1 MNTTPVYF
9 TGIDIGSTASKT
21 VVLKEGK
28 IEDYFVLPTGWN
40 GRETANAILEQLK
53 SRGYADDMRCVATGY
68 GRICVDYADKIVTEI
83 TCHGKGGWAIFKKN
97 MTIIDV
103 GGQDTK
109 MIKVVDG
116 QVADFLMNDKCA
128 AGTGKFI
135 EVMATRL
142 GADLNEMYE
151 LAAKGQP
158 LAISAMCTVFAESE
172 VVSLIAQNQKL
183 SATSAPVRNVKIS
196 RPVSFTPLPTGLP
209 IWQHASVLK
218 KILFSPAVSVKVL
231 ILFRHF
237 PTNSNT
243 RLKPTHL
250 PDMPVLWVPH

>member
-1 MNTTPVYF
+1 MSTTPVYF
-9 TGIDIGSTASKT
+9 AGIDIGSTASKT
-21 VVLKEGK
+21 VVLKDGK

-53 SRGYADDMRCVATGY
+53 TRGYADAMRCVATGY

-109 MIKVVDG
+109 MIKVIDG

-135 EVMATRL
+135 E
-142 GADLNEMYE
+142 G
-151 LAAKGQP
+151 
-158 LAISAMCTVFAESE
+158 
-172 VVSLIAQNQKL
+172 
-183 SATSAPVRNVKIS
+183 NV
-196 RPVSFTPLPTGLP
+196 
-209 IWQHASVLK
+209 
-218 KILFSPAVSVKVL
+218 
-231 ILFRHF
+231 
-237 PTNSNT
+237 
-243 RLKPTHL
+243 
-250 PDMPVLWVPH
+250 

>member
-172 VVSLIAQNQKL
+172 VVSLIAQNKHTDDIVHGLNKAVAAKTASLVKRVGGEEAYMMTGGVAQNKGL
-183 SATSAPVRNVKIS
+183 VKTLEERLGTSLVIS
-196 RPVSFTPLPTGLP
+196 PKSQLCGALG
-209 IWQHASVLK
+209 AA
-218 KILFSPAVSVKVL
+218 LFAA
-231 ILFRHF
+231 
-237 PTNSNT
+237 
-243 RLKPTHL
+243 
-250 PDMPVLWVPH
+250 DM

>member
-172 VVSLIAQNQKL
+172 VVSLIAQNKHTDDIVHGLNKAVAAKTASLVKRVGGEEAYMMTGGVAQNKGL
-183 SATSAPVRNVKIS
+183 VKTLEERLGTSLVIS
-196 RPVSFTPLPTGLP
+196 PKSQLCGALG
-209 IWQHASVLK
+209 AA
-218 KILFSPAVSVKVL
+218 LFAE
-231 ILFRHF
+231 
-237 PTNSNT
+237 
-243 RLKPTHL
+243 
-250 PDMPVLWVPH
+250 DM

>member
-151 LAAKGQP
+151 LAAKDS
-158 LAISAMCTVFAESE
+158 LWLSAPCVRF
-172 VVSLIAQNQKL
+172 LQNQKL

>member
-1 MNTTPVYF
+1 MTFV
-9 TGIDIGSTASKT
+9 GIDICSTAAKT
-21 VVLKEGK
+21 VVVGEKNLK
-28 IEDYFVLPTGWN
+28 FVLPTGWS
-40 GRETANAILEQLK
+40 GKKTAEEIKKRLLSEGIDVNDENVKIA
-53 SRGYADDMRCVATGY
+53 ATGY
-68 GRICVDYADKIVTEI
+68 GRKAVYYADYTATEI
-83 TCHGKGGWAIFKKN
+83 TCHGIGAGKIFGKN
-97 MTIIDV
+97 CTVIDV

-109 MIKVVDG
+109 VISVLNGKVT
-116 QVADFLMNDKCA
+116 DFVMNDKCA

-172 VVSLIAQNQKL
+172 VVSLIAQNKHTDDIVHGL
-183 SATSAPVRNVKIS
+183 NKAVAAKTASLVK
-196 RPVSFTPLPTGLP
+196 RVGGEEAYMMTGGVAQNKGL
-209 IWQHASVLK
+209 
-218 KILFSPAVSVKVL
+218 VKVL

>member
-116 QVADFLMNDKCA
+116 QVADFLMNDKC
-128 AGTGKFI
+128 
-135 EVMATRL
+135 
-142 GADLNEMYE
+142 
-151 LAAKGQP
+151 
-158 LAISAMCTVFAESE
+158 
-172 VVSLIAQNQKL
+172 
-183 SATSAPVRNVKIS
+183 
-196 RPVSFTPLPTGLP
+196 
-209 IWQHASVLK
+209 
-218 KILFSPAVSVKVL
+218 
-231 ILFRHF
+231 
-237 PTNSNT
+237 
-243 RLKPTHL
+243 
-250 PDMPVLWVPH
+250 

>member
-1 MNTTPVYF
+1 
-9 TGIDIGSTASKT
+9 
-21 VVLKEGK
+21 
-28 IEDYFVLPTGWN
+28 
-40 GRETANAILEQLK
+40 
-53 SRGYADDMRCVATGY
+53 
-68 GRICVDYADKIVTEI
+68 
-83 TCHGKGGWAIFKKN
+83 

-158 LAISAMCTVFAESE
+158 LAISAMCTV
-172 VVSLIAQNQKL
+172 LQNQKL

>member
-142 GADLNEMYE
+142 GADLNEMYDKIKSIGKMN
-151 LAAKGQP
+151 AG
-158 LAISAMCTVFAESE
+158 
-172 VVSLIAQNQKL
+172 
-183 SATSAPVRNVKIS
+183 NV
-196 RPVSFTPLPTGLP
+196 
-209 IWQHASVLK
+209 
-218 KILFSPAVSVKVL
+218 
-231 ILFRHF
+231 
-237 PTNSNT
+237 
-243 RLKPTHL
+243 
-250 PDMPVLWVPH
+250 

>member
-1 MNTTPVYF
+1 MSTTPVYF
-9 TGIDIGSTASKT
+9 AGIDIGSTASKT
-21 VVLKEGK
+21 VVLKDGK

-53 SRGYADDMRCVATGY
+53 IRSYADAMRCVATGY

-109 MIKVVDG
+109 MIKVIDG

-151 LAAKGQP
+151 MAAHGQP

-172 VVSLIAQNQKL
+172 VISHIGSGEKREDIAAGVIHSVASRVANLAARFGLEENIVLTGGLCESPYFIQTL
-183 SATSAPVRNVKIS
+183 SDKIGHPVETETFDR
-196 RPVSFTPLPTGLP
+196 
-209 IWQHASVLK
+209 
-218 KILFSPAVSVKVL
+218 
-231 ILFRHF
+231 
-237 PTNSNT
+237 
-243 RLKPTHL
+243 
-250 PDMPVLWVPH
+250 

>member
-53 SRGYADDMRCVATGY
+53 SRGYANDMRCVATGY

-158 LAISAMCTVFAESE
+158 LAISAMCTV
-172 VVSLIAQNQKL
+172 LQNQKL

-218 KILFSPAVSVKVL
+218 KILFSPAVSMSVKA
-231 ILFRHF
+231 
-237 PTNSNT
+237 
-243 RLKPTHL
+243 
-250 PDMPVLWVPH
+250 

>member
-103 GGQDTK
+103 
-109 MIKVVDG
+109 
-116 QVADFLMNDKCA
+116 ADFLMNDKCA

-172 VVSLIAQNQKL
+172 VISHIGSGEKREDIAAGVIHSVANRVANLAARFGVEENIVLTGGLCESPYFIQTLSDKL
-183 SATSAPVRNVKIS
+183 E
-196 RPVSFTPLPTGLP
+196 
-209 IWQHASVLK
+209 H
-218 KILFSPAVSVKVL
+218 KVETDAFARYAGAL
-231 ILFRHF
+231 GAALTAAKR
-237 PTNSNT
+237 
-243 RLKPTHL
+243 RDL
-250 PDMPVLWVPH
+250 V

>member
-172 VVSLIAQNQKL
+172 VISHIGSGEKREDIA
-183 SATSAPVRNVKIS
+183 AGVI
-196 RPVSFTPLPTGLP
+196 
-209 IWQHASVLK
+209 QHASVLK